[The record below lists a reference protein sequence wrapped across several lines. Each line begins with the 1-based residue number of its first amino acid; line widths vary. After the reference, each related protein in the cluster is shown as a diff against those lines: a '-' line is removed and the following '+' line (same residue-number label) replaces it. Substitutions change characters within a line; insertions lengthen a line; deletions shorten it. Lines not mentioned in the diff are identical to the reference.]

1 MKVLIISQPVLSKT
15 NNMGKTLMGYFRDFS
30 PDDIS
35 QLYLH
40 EGIPEN
46 TDVCE
51 KYYCFSD
58 SDAMKSILNHK
69 IQGKSFT
76 KESEVFKKKD
86 AEEVAEKDEIYKL
99 GAAHKAWMLFVRD
112 TIWKLSSWK
121 NRELLKWLDRTGA
134 DVIFFAPGDGAF
146 IYRIADEIARYL
158 HKPLV
163 MVCMDDFFVNNRT
176 QNEVLGKLRQK
187 CFMKVVH
194 KTVKNCDAIFTIC
207 DEMNDIYSNLFGK
220 KCFTLHTATENKD
233 LHLNPTAN
241 HISYIGNLSCG
252 RYQSL
257 IEMGKALSEMQDERL
272 PKFID
277 VYSGTKEVKCTEP
290 LRNASGINFCGEIP
304 AESVLEVMANSL
316 AVIHTESFEPKMTNL
331 VRFSVSTKIA
341 ESLMYG
347 PCLIAYGPE
356 GIASIDY
363 LKENNAAYVI
373 SRPEDLE
380 KGLEK
385 ILTNKEL
392 REQIVRNARALALKN
407 HNADVNPRKVRK
419 WLQEVVDKSQN
430 ESSTN

>member
-1 MKVLIISQPVLSKT
+1 MKVLIISQPVLSQS
-15 NNMGKTLMGYFRDFS
+15 NNMGKTLAGYFKAFS
-30 PDDIS
+30 PKDIS
-35 QLYLH
+35 QLYLRQ
-40 EGIPEN
+40 GVPTSVDTCEN
-46 TDVCE
+46 
-51 KYYCFSD
+51 YYCFSD
-58 SDAMKSILNHK
+58 SDALKSILNHK
-69 IQGKSFT
+69 VQGVSFTGKSLVCTNNT
-76 KESEVFKKKD
+76 KSTLENND
-86 AEEVAEKDEIYKL
+86 AYKL
-99 GAAHKAWMLFVRD
+99 GSAHKAWMLFARD
-112 TIWKLSSWK
+112 AVWRLSSWK
-121 NRELLKWLDRTGA
+121 NKKLLNWLDHTEA
-134 DVIFFAPGDGAF
+134 DVVFLAPGDGAF
-146 IYRIADEIARYL
+146 IYRVADEIARYL

-220 KCFTLHTATENKD
+220 KCFTLHTAAENKD

-290 LRNASGINFCGEIP
+290 LRNASGINFCGEISV
-304 AESVLEVMANSL
+304 ESVLEVMANSL
-316 AVIHTESFEPKMTNL
+316 AVIHTESFETETINL

-363 LKENNAAYVI
+363 LKENNAAWTI
-373 SRPEDLE
+373 TDKEDLK
-380 KGLEK
+380 KGLKE
-385 ILTNKEL
+385 ILENSTL
-392 REQIVRNARALALKN
+392 REQIVRNARKLAEKN
-407 HNADVNPRKVRK
+407 HNAEVNPKKVRE
-419 WLQEVVDKSQN
+419 WLELIIKQADPK
-430 ESSTN
+430 

>member
-1 MKVLIISQPVLSKT
+1 MKVLIISQPVLSQS
-15 NNMGKTLMGYFRDFS
+15 NNMGKTLAGYFKAFS
-30 PDDIS
+30 PKDIS
-35 QLYLH
+35 QLYLRQ
-40 EGIPEN
+40 GVPTSVDTCEN
-46 TDVCE
+46 
-51 KYYCFSD
+51 YYCFSD
-58 SDAMKSILNHK
+58 SDALKSILNHK
-69 IQGKSFT
+69 VQGVSYTGKSLVCTNNT
-76 KESEVFKKKD
+76 KSTLENND
-86 AEEVAEKDEIYKL
+86 AYKL
-99 GAAHKAWMLFVRD
+99 GSAHKAWMLFARD
-112 TIWKLSSWK
+112 AVWKLSTWK
-121 NRELLKWLDRTGA
+121 NKKLLNWLDHTEA
-134 DVIFFAPGDGAF
+134 DVVFFAPGDGAF
-146 IYRIADEIARYL
+146 IYRVADEIARYL

-187 CFMKVVH
+187 CFMKVVR

-220 KCFTLHTATENKD
+220 KCFTLHTAAENKD

-363 LKENNAAYVI
+363 LKENNAAWTI
-373 SRPEDLE
+373 TDTKDLK
-380 KGLEK
+380 KGLKE
-385 ILTNKEL
+385 ILENSTL
-392 REQIVRNARALALKN
+392 REQIVRNARKLAEKN
-407 HNADVNPRKVRK
+407 HNAEVNPKKVRE
-419 WLQEVVDKSQN
+419 WLELIIKQADPK
-430 ESSTN
+430 

>member
-1 MKVLIISQPVLSKT
+1 MKVLIISQPVLSQS
-15 NNMGKTLMGYFRDFS
+15 NNMGKTLAGYFKAFS
-30 PDDIS
+30 PKDIS
-35 QLYLH
+35 QLYLRQ
-40 EGIPEN
+40 GVPTSVDTCEN
-46 TDVCE
+46 
-51 KYYCFSD
+51 YYCFSD
-58 SDAMKSILNHK
+58 SDALKSILNHK
-69 IQGKSFT
+69 VQGVSFTGKSLVCTNNT
-76 KESEVFKKKD
+76 KSTLENND
-86 AEEVAEKDEIYKL
+86 AYKL
-99 GAAHKAWMLFVRD
+99 GSAHKAWMLFARD
-112 TIWKLSSWK
+112 AVWKLSTWK
-121 NRELLKWLDRTGA
+121 NKKLLNWLDHTEA
-134 DVIFFAPGDGAF
+134 DVVFFAPGDGAF
-146 IYRIADEIARYL
+146 IYRVADEIARYL

-187 CFMKVVH
+187 CFMKVVR

-220 KCFTLHTATENKD
+220 KCFTLHTAAENKD

-363 LKENNAAYVI
+363 LKENNAAWTI
-373 SRPEDLE
+373 TDPEDLK
-380 KGLEK
+380 KGLKE
-385 ILTNKEL
+385 ILENSTL
-392 REQIVRNARALALKN
+392 REQIVRNARKLAEKN
-407 HNADVNPRKVRK
+407 HNAEVNPKKVRE
-419 WLQEVVDKSQN
+419 WLELIIKQADPK
-430 ESSTN
+430 

>member
-1 MKVLIISQPVLSKT
+1 MKVLIISQPVLSQS
-15 NNMGKTLMGYFRDFS
+15 NNMGKTLAGYFKAFS
-30 PDDIS
+30 PKDIS
-35 QLYLH
+35 QLYLRQ
-40 EGIPEN
+40 GVPTSVDTCEN
-46 TDVCE
+46 
-51 KYYCFSD
+51 YYCFSD
-58 SDAMKSILNHK
+58 SDALKSILNHK
-69 IQGKSFT
+69 VQGVSFTGKSLVCTNNT
-76 KESEVFKKKD
+76 KSTLENND
-86 AEEVAEKDEIYKL
+86 AYKL
-99 GAAHKAWMLFVRD
+99 GSAHKAWMLFARD
-112 TIWKLSSWK
+112 AVWKLSAWK
-121 NRELLKWLDRTGA
+121 NKKLLNWLDHTEA
-134 DVIFFAPGDGAF
+134 DVVFFAPGDGAF
-146 IYRIADEIARYL
+146 IYRVADEIARYL

-220 KCFTLHTATENKD
+220 KCFTLHTAAENKD

-290 LRNASGINFCGEIP
+290 LRNASGINFFGEIP

-363 LKENNAAYVI
+363 LKENHAAWTI
-373 SRPEDLE
+373 TDTKDLK
-380 KGLEK
+380 KGLKE
-385 ILTNKEL
+385 ILENSTL
-392 REQIVRNARALALKN
+392 REQIVRNARKLAEKN
-407 HNADVNPRKVRK
+407 HNAEVNPKKVRE
-419 WLQEVVDKSQN
+419 WLELIIKQADPK
-430 ESSTN
+430 

>member
-1 MKVLIISQPVLSKT
+1 MKVLIISQPVLSQS
-15 NNMGKTLMGYFRDFS
+15 NNMGKTLAGYFKAFS
-30 PDDIS
+30 PKDIS
-35 QLYLH
+35 QLYLRQ
-40 EGIPEN
+40 GVPTSVDTCEN
-46 TDVCE
+46 
-51 KYYCFSD
+51 YYCFSD
-58 SDAMKSILNHK
+58 SDALKSILNHK
-69 IQGKSFT
+69 VQGVSFTGKSLVCTNNT
-76 KESEVFKKKD
+76 KSTLENND
-86 AEEVAEKDEIYKL
+86 AYKL
-99 GAAHKAWMLFVRD
+99 GSAHKAWMLFARD
-112 TIWKLSSWK
+112 AVWRLSSWK
-121 NRELLKWLDRTGA
+121 NKKLLNWLDHTEA
-134 DVIFFAPGDGAF
+134 DVVFLAPGDGAF
-146 IYRIADEIARYL
+146 IYRVADEIARYL

-220 KCFTLHTATENKD
+220 KCFTLHTAAENKD

-290 LRNASGINFCGEIP
+290 LRNASGINFCGEIS

-316 AVIHTESFEPKMTNL
+316 AVIHTESFETETINL

-363 LKENNAAYVI
+363 LKENNAAWTI
-373 SRPEDLE
+373 TDKEDLK
-380 KGLEK
+380 KGLKE
-385 ILTNKEL
+385 ILENSTL
-392 REQIVRNARALALKN
+392 REQIVRNARKLAEKN
-407 HNADVNPRKVRK
+407 HNAEVNPKKVRE
-419 WLQEVVDKSQN
+419 WLELIIKQADPK
-430 ESSTN
+430 

>member
-1 MKVLIISQPVLSKT
+1 MKVLIISQPVLSQS
-15 NNMGKTLMGYFRDFS
+15 NNMGKTLAGYFKAFS
-30 PDDIS
+30 PKDIS
-35 QLYLH
+35 QLYLRQ
-40 EGIPEN
+40 GVPTSVDTCEN
-46 TDVCE
+46 
-51 KYYCFSD
+51 YYCFSD
-58 SDAMKSILNHK
+58 SDALKSILNHK
-69 IQGKSFT
+69 VQGVSFTGKSLVCTNNT
-76 KESEVFKKKD
+76 KSTLENND
-86 AEEVAEKDEIYKL
+86 AYKL
-99 GAAHKAWMLFVRD
+99 GSAHKAWMLFARD
-112 TIWKLSSWK
+112 AVWRLSSWK
-121 NRELLKWLDRTGA
+121 NKNLLNWLDHTEA
-134 DVIFFAPGDGAF
+134 DVVFFAPGDGAF
-146 IYRIADEIARYL
+146 IYRVADEIARYL

-220 KCFTLHTATENKD
+220 KCFTLHTAAENKD

-316 AVIHTESFEPKMTNL
+316 AVIHTESFETEMTNL

-363 LKENNAAYVI
+363 LKENNAAWTI
-373 SRPEDLE
+373 TDKEDLK
-380 KGLEK
+380 KGLKE
-385 ILTNKEL
+385 ILENSTL
-392 REQIVRNARALALKN
+392 REQIVRNARKLAEKN
-407 HNADVNPRKVRK
+407 HNAEVNPKKVRE
-419 WLQEVVDKSQN
+419 WLELIIKQADPK
-430 ESSTN
+430 

>member
-1 MKVLIISQPVLSKT
+1 MKVLIISQPVLSQS
-15 NNMGKTLMGYFRDFS
+15 NNMGKTLAGYFKAFS
-30 PDDIS
+30 PKDIS
-35 QLYLH
+35 QLYLRQ
-40 EGIPEN
+40 GVPTSIDTCEN
-46 TDVCE
+46 
-51 KYYCFSD
+51 YYCFSD
-58 SDAMKSILNHK
+58 SDALKSILNHK
-69 IQGKSFT
+69 VQGVSFTGKSLVCTNNT
-76 KESEVFKKKD
+76 KSTLENND
-86 AEEVAEKDEIYKL
+86 AYKL
-99 GAAHKAWMLFVRD
+99 GSAHKAWMLFARD
-112 TIWKLSSWK
+112 AVWKLSTWK
-121 NRELLKWLDRTGA
+121 NKKLLNWLDHTEA
-134 DVIFFAPGDGAF
+134 DVVFFAPGDGAF
-146 IYRIADEIARYL
+146 IYRVADEIARYL

-220 KCFTLHTATENKD
+220 KCFTLHTAAENKD

-363 LKENNAAYVI
+363 LKENNAAWTI
-373 SRPEDLE
+373 TDTEDLK
-380 KGLEK
+380 KGLKE
-385 ILTNKEL
+385 ILENSTL
-392 REQIVRNARALALKN
+392 REQIVRNARKLAEKN
-407 HNADVNPRKVRK
+407 HNAEVNPKKVRE
-419 WLQEVVDKSQN
+419 WLELIIKQADPK
-430 ESSTN
+430 

>member
-1 MKVLIISQPVLSKT
+1 MKVLIISQPVLSQS
-15 NNMGKTLMGYFRDFS
+15 NNMGKTLAGYFKAFS
-30 PDDIS
+30 PKDIS
-35 QLYLH
+35 QLYLRQ
-40 EGIPEN
+40 GVPTSVDTCEN
-46 TDVCE
+46 
-51 KYYCFSD
+51 YYCFSD
-58 SDAMKSILNHK
+58 SDALKSILNHK
-69 IQGKSFT
+69 VQGVSFTGKSLVCTNNT
-76 KESEVFKKKD
+76 KSTLENND
-86 AEEVAEKDEIYKL
+86 AYKL
-99 GAAHKAWMLFVRD
+99 GSAHKAWMLFARD
-112 TIWKLSSWK
+112 AVWRLSSWK
-121 NRELLKWLDRTGA
+121 NKKLLNWLDHTEA
-134 DVIFFAPGDGAF
+134 DVVFFAPGDGAF
-146 IYRIADEIARYL
+146 IYRVADEIARYL

-220 KCFTLHTATENKD
+220 KCFTLHTAAENKD

-316 AVIHTESFEPKMTNL
+316 AVIHTESFETEMTNL

-363 LKENNAAYVI
+363 LKENNAAWTI
-373 SRPEDLE
+373 TDKEDLK
-380 KGLEK
+380 KGLKE
-385 ILTNKEL
+385 ILENSTL
-392 REQIVRNARALALKN
+392 REQIVRNARKLAEKN
-407 HNADVNPRKVRK
+407 HNAEVNPKKVRE
-419 WLQEVVDKSQN
+419 WLELIIKQADPK
-430 ESSTN
+430 

>member
-1 MKVLIISQPVLSKT
+1 MKVLIISQPVLSQS
-15 NNMGKTLMGYFRDFS
+15 NNMGKTLAGYFKAFS
-30 PDDIS
+30 PKDIS
-35 QLYLH
+35 QLYLRQ
-40 EGIPEN
+40 GVPTSVDTCEN
-46 TDVCE
+46 
-51 KYYCFSD
+51 YYCFSD
-58 SDAMKSILNHK
+58 SDALKSILNHK
-69 IQGKSFT
+69 VQGVSFTGKSLVCTNNT
-76 KESEVFKKKD
+76 KSTLENND
-86 AEEVAEKDEIYKL
+86 AYKL
-99 GAAHKAWMLFVRD
+99 GSAHKAWMLFARD
-112 TIWKLSSWK
+112 AVWRLSTWK
-121 NRELLKWLDRTGA
+121 NKKLLNWLDHTEA
-134 DVIFFAPGDGAF
+134 DVVFFAPGDGAF
-146 IYRIADEIARYL
+146 IYRVADEIARYL

-220 KCFTLHTATENKD
+220 KCFTLHTAAENKD

-316 AVIHTESFEPKMTNL
+316 AVIHTESFETEMTNL

-363 LKENNAAYVI
+363 LKENNAAWTI
-373 SRPEDLE
+373 TDKEDLK
-380 KGLEK
+380 KGLKE
-385 ILTNKEL
+385 ILENSTL
-392 REQIVRNARALALKN
+392 REQIVRNARKLAEKN
-407 HNADVNPRKVRK
+407 HNAEVNPKKVRE
-419 WLQEVVDKSQN
+419 WLELIIKQADPK
-430 ESSTN
+430 

>member
-1 MKVLIISQPVLSKT
+1 MKVLIISQPVLSQS
-15 NNMGKTLMGYFRDFS
+15 NNMGKTLAGYFKAFS
-30 PDDIS
+30 PKDIS
-35 QLYLH
+35 QLYLRQ
-40 EGIPEN
+40 GVPTSVDTCEN
-46 TDVCE
+46 
-51 KYYCFSD
+51 YYCFSD
-58 SDAMKSILNHK
+58 SDALKSILNHK
-69 IQGKSFT
+69 VQGVSFTGKSLVCTNNT
-76 KESEVFKKKD
+76 KSTLENND
-86 AEEVAEKDEIYKL
+86 AYKL
-99 GAAHKAWMLFVRD
+99 GSTHKALMLFARD
-112 TIWKLSSWK
+112 AVWKLSTWK
-121 NRELLKWLDRTGA
+121 NKKLLNWLDHTEA
-134 DVIFFAPGDGAF
+134 DVVFFAPGDGAF
-146 IYRIADEIARYL
+146 IYRVADEIARYL

-220 KCFTLHTATENKD
+220 KCFTLHTVAENKD

-277 VYSGTKEVKCTEP
+277 VYSGTKEVKYTEP

-316 AVIHTESFEPKMTNL
+316 AVIHTESFETEMTNL

-363 LKENNAAYVI
+363 LKENNAAWTI
-373 SRPEDLE
+373 TDTKDLK
-380 KGLEK
+380 KGLKE
-385 ILTNKEL
+385 ILENSTL
-392 REQIVRNARALALKN
+392 REQIVRNARKLAEKN
-407 HNADVNPRKVRK
+407 HNAEVNPKKVRE
-419 WLQEVVDKSQN
+419 WLELIIKQADPK
-430 ESSTN
+430 

>member
-1 MKVLIISQPVLSKT
+1 MKVLIISQPVLSQS
-15 NNMGKTLMGYFRDFS
+15 NNMGKTLAGYFKVFS
-30 PDDIS
+30 PKDIS
-35 QLYLH
+35 QLYLRQ
-40 EGIPEN
+40 GVPTSIDTCEN
-46 TDVCE
+46 
-51 KYYCFSD
+51 YYCFSD
-58 SDAMKSILNHK
+58 SDALKSILNHK
-69 IQGKSFT
+69 VQGVSFTGKSLVCTNNT
-76 KESEVFKKKD
+76 KSTLENND
-86 AEEVAEKDEIYKL
+86 AYKW
-99 GAAHKAWMLFVRD
+99 GSAHKAWMLFARD
-112 TIWKLSSWK
+112 AVWKLSTWK
-121 NRELLKWLDRTGA
+121 NKKLLNWLDHTEA
-134 DVIFFAPGDGAF
+134 DVVFFAPGDGAF
-146 IYRIADEIARYL
+146 IYRVADEIARYL

-220 KCFTLHTATENKD
+220 KCFTLHTAAENKD

-380 KGLEK
+380 KSLEE

-392 REQIVRNARALALKN
+392 REQIIRNARALALKN

-430 ESSTN
+430 ENSTN

>member
-1 MKVLIISQPVLSKT
+1 MKVLIISQPVLSQS
-15 NNMGKTLMGYFRDFS
+15 NNMGKTLAGYFKAFS
-30 PDDIS
+30 PKDIS
-35 QLYLH
+35 QLYLRQ
-40 EGIPEN
+40 GVPTSVDTCEN
-46 TDVCE
+46 
-51 KYYCFSD
+51 YYCFSD
-58 SDAMKSILNHK
+58 SDALKSILNHK
-69 IQGKSFT
+69 VQGVSYTGKSLVCTNNT
-76 KESEVFKKKD
+76 KSTLENND
-86 AEEVAEKDEIYKL
+86 AYKL
-99 GAAHKAWMLFVRD
+99 GSAHKAWMLFARD
-112 TIWKLSSWK
+112 AVWKLSTWK
-121 NRELLKWLDRTGA
+121 NKKLLNWLDHTEA
-134 DVIFFAPGDGAF
+134 DVVFFAPGDGAF
-146 IYRIADEIARYL
+146 IYRVADEIARYL

-187 CFMKVVH
+187 CFMKVVR

-220 KCFTLHTATENKD
+220 KCFTLHTAAENKD

-363 LKENNAAYVI
+363 LKENNAAWTI
-373 SRPEDLE
+373 TDPEDLK
-380 KGLEK
+380 KGLKE
-385 ILTNKEL
+385 ILENSTL
-392 REQIVRNARALALKN
+392 REQIVRNARKLAEKN
-407 HNADVNPRKVRK
+407 HNAEVNPKKVRE
-419 WLQEVVDKSQN
+419 WLELIIK
-430 ESSTN
+430 